1 MSVRDNELPWNGQF
15 INFTR
20 QLHLSCPFFYY
31 QQKYC
36 YITKICQ
43 KYADIFTYARQRWE
57 VLIQPIIRFINF
69 KRLPTKSYGA
79 FNFIMRKSGYFEQA
93 NSWFKVVIQNWKLI
107 GFCFSR
113 NCKIMQ
119 IEILLPNNF
128 NLANVDTFCQSIW
141 KKLYSFKTIFEA
153 HKNAWKNVMI
163 HEL

>member
-93 NSWFKVVIQNWKLI
+93 NSSFKVVIQNWKLI
-107 GFCFSR
+107 GFCFFRKPCQCGHILSMYL
-113 NCKIMQ
+113 K
-119 IEILLPNNF
+119 EI
-128 NLANVDTFCQSIW
+128 
-141 KKLYSFKTIFEA
+141 IFIQNYFWGA
-153 HKNAWKNVMI
+153 
-163 HEL
+163 